1 MDIQG
6 LMRQAQA
13 MQKKMQEAQN
23 NLANSIYEG
32 ESGGGIVKVTVTGDG
47 NVKKIDIDPSLLI
60 KEEKEILEDLLVAA
74 LNNAK
79 KKADDD
85 SSNSMKNI
93 TGGMPLP
100 PGLKL

>member
-13 MQKKMQEAQN
+13 MQKKMQEVQD
-23 NLANSIYEG
+23 NLAKNIYEG
-32 ESGGGIVKVTVTGDG
+32 ESGGGMVKVSINGEGV
-47 NVKKIDIDPSLLI
+47 VKKVDIDPSLLV
-60 KEEKEILEDLLVAA
+60 KEEKDILEDLLVAA
-74 LNNAK
+74 FNNAK

-85 SSNSMKNI
+85 SASLMKSA

-100 PGLKL
+100 PGFKL